1 MFFVISIILN
11 LEIRFKV
18 SFRDSIGSKLYKDRR
33 DCGEIKNCFGIGVNS
48 ISFCD
53 GFFYP

>member
-53 GFFYP
+53 GFFNP